1 MTPTEPDTM
10 DDVDTSPPEKRIG
23 DRERREVDARLRQ
36 AHDDGVLTLGEYDER
51 VAACW
56 AARTRSELDALT
68 RDLPDPRPESEP
80 APPAVRDSGTSV
92 RKSSVGRAVGVT
104 LVAVALLTGGR
115 VIAADDATAIFSS
128 RVVQATPQ
136 DPDIEVGVAF
146 GSVEVVVPD
155 DARVTTDGTLL
166 FGSTDCDAACDGTGT
181 RDVVVDARGAF
192 GSVDIVRQ
200 SERNQDRQ
208 GRSARERCR
217 EGRRRAPSSTTA
229 STARSSSP
237 ATPQHSGNTTS
248 TASTTWNGNA
258 SCVTHSSTASQLF
271 ATSRSTSH
279 IVEPSWCG

>member
-1 MTPTEPDTM
+1 VTTAETDTM

-23 DRERREVDARLRQ
+23 DRERREVDAHLRQ

-51 VAACW
+51 VALCW
-56 AARTRSELDALT
+56 AARTRTELDALT
-68 RDLPDPRPESEP
+68 RDLPDPRPGPELEA
-80 APPAVRDSGTSV
+80 APPAERESCTSG

-115 VIAADDATAIFSS
+115 VVAADDTAIFSS

-136 DPDIEVGVAF
+136 DPDVEVGVAF
-146 GSVEVVVPD
+146 GSIEVLVPD

-200 SERNQDRQ
+200 SERNQDRDS
-208 GRSARERCR
+208 GRD
-217 EGRRRAPSSTTA
+217 GDDDD
-229 STARSSSP
+229 
-237 ATPQHSGNTTS
+237 
-248 TASTTWNGNA
+248 
-258 SCVTHSSTASQLF
+258 
-271 ATSRSTSH
+271 
-279 IVEPSWCG
+279 

>member
-1 MTPTEPDTM
+1 M
-10 DDVDTSPPEKRIG
+10 D
-23 DRERREVDARLRQ
+23 AHLRQ

-68 RDLPDPRPESEP
+68 RDLPDARPESEP
-80 APPAVRDSGTSV
+80 AAPAARESGPSG

-200 SERNQDRQ
+200 SERNQDRDDDD
-208 GRSARERCR
+208 
-217 EGRRRAPSSTTA
+217 
-229 STARSSSP
+229 
-237 ATPQHSGNTTS
+237 
-248 TASTTWNGNA
+248 
-258 SCVTHSSTASQLF
+258 
-271 ATSRSTSH
+271 
-279 IVEPSWCG
+279 

>member
-1 MTPTEPDTM
+1 VTPTEPDTM

-23 DRERREVDARLRQ
+23 DRERREVDAHLRQ

-51 VAACW
+51 VAVCW

-80 APPAVRDSGTSV
+80 APPAARESRTSG

-136 DPDIEVGVAF
+136 DPDVEVGVAF

-200 SERNQDRQ
+200 SERNQDRDS
-208 GRSARERCR
+208 GRD
-217 EGRRRAPSSTTA
+217 GDDDD
-229 STARSSSP
+229 
-237 ATPQHSGNTTS
+237 
-248 TASTTWNGNA
+248 
-258 SCVTHSSTASQLF
+258 
-271 ATSRSTSH
+271 
-279 IVEPSWCG
+279 